1 MIKRDIIERGPIT
14 TLLFDWDGT
23 LADSSHRSFIA
34 FEKSLRHLGIAFTQE
49 IYDVHYSPNAYLM
62 YEALNLPTQ
71 RWPQADDLWLQHYG
85 EEPAKL
91 VADARET
98 VVSLHRKGYRF
109 GVVSSGSRSRVMR
122 EIGESDLSSIFGVV
136 VCNED
141 IQHKKP
147 HPEGLE
153 KAMALLGAERQFCS
167 YIGDAPE
174 DIRMGKNAEVL
185 TVAVPSAFPS
195 SKNLQDEHP
204 DIQVAS
210 IRELLLHF

>member
-1 MIKRDIIERGPIT
+1 MALDRKIT

-23 LADSSHRSFIA
+23 LADSSHRSLIA
-34 FEKSLRHLGIAFTQE
+34 FEKSLRHLGIAFTRE
-49 IYDVHYSPNAYLM
+49 IYDAYYSPNAYLM
-62 YEALNLPTQ
+62 YEALSLPAEH
-71 RWPQADDLWLQHYG
+71 WPQADDLWLQHYG
-85 EEPAKL
+85 EDPAEL

-98 VVSLHRKGYRF
+98 VVSLHRKGYSF

-122 EIGESDLSSIFGVV
+122 EIGESNLASIFSVV

-141 IQHKKP
+141 IQQKKP

-153 KAMALLGAERQFCS
+153 KAMAMLGAGKEFCS

-185 TVAVPSAFPS
+185 TVAVPGSFPS
-195 SKNLQDEHP
+195 SKDLRDAHP
-204 DIQVAS
+204 DIYLSS
-210 IRELLLHF
+210 IKELLLHF

>member
-1 MIKRDIIERGPIT
+1 MIERGPIT

-34 FEKSLRHLGIAFTQE
+34 FEKSLRDLGIALTRE
-49 IYDVHYSPNAYLM
+49 AYDALYTPNAYLM
-62 YEALNLPTQ
+62 YEALNLPAE
-71 RWPQADDLWLQHYG
+71 RWPQADDLWIQHYG
-85 EEPAKL
+85 EDPAEL
-91 VADARET
+91 VADAHET
-98 VVSLHRKGYRF
+98 LVSLHRKGYSF

-122 EIGESDLSSIFGVV
+122 EIGESDLSAIFGVV

-153 KAMALLGAERQFCS
+153 KAMALLGAGKQFCS

-195 SKNLQDEHP
+195 SKNLHDENP
-204 DIQVAS
+204 DIHVTS
-210 IRELLLHF
+210 IKELLLHF